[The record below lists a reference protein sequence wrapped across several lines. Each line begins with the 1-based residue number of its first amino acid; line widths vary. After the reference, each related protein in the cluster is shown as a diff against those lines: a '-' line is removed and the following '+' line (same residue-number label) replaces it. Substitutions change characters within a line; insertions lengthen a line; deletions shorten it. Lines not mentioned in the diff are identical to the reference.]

1 MKTAKT
7 LWIVILLGVF
17 ALPAMADH
25 DDHRYSAFER
35 RLDRQ
40 HERIQSGVRS
50 GALTPK
56 EAKRLRKQQRHIAK
70 LERRFERDGHFD
82 RYERRTL
89 KSELDLASHR
99 IYRLKHNDRFRGRH
113 GGKRRGYDEHD
124 HHRGHHY
131 GRRYGHDHHD
141 RYVTSERVLGDSG
154 WSVVLGLWE
163 QW

>member
-1 MKTAKT
+1 MKTATT
-7 LWIVILLGVF
+7 LWLVILLGVF

-25 DDHRYSAFER
+25 DNYRHSQFER

-40 HERIQSGVRS
+40 HVRIEHGVRT

-70 LERRFERDGHFD
+70 LERRFERDGHLD

-89 KSELDLASHR
+89 RSELDLASKR
-99 IYRLKHNDRFRGRH
+99 IYRLKHNDKFRGRH
-113 GGKRRGYDEHD
+113 GGRHRSYDEHD
-124 HHRGHHY
+124 HHRGHQY
-131 GRRYGHDHHD
+131 GKHHRYDHHD
-141 RYVTSERVLGDSG
+141 RYVSSDRILGDSG
-154 WSVVLGLWE
+154 WTVVLGLWE